1 VSGRRRAG
9 MIADSH
15 GEGGPP
21 AHHHFGE
28 GLLPE
33 LTDDLRPASGVLREH
48 LPRLRIIEE
57 TIASLPYD
65 RVCRARACSAT

>member
-1 VSGRRRAG
+1 LAKDYYQNLRTIFAQ
-9 MIADSH
+9 
-15 GEGGPP
+15 
-21 AHHHFGE
+21 
-28 GLLPE
+28 LPE
-33 LTDDLRPASGVLREH
+33 SYREH

>member
-1 VSGRRRAG
+1 MVRVGRRPITILAKDYYQNLRTIFAQ
-9 MIADSH
+9 
-15 GEGGPP
+15 
-21 AHHHFGE
+21 
-28 GLLPE
+28 LPE
-33 LTDDLRPASGVLREH
+33 SYREH